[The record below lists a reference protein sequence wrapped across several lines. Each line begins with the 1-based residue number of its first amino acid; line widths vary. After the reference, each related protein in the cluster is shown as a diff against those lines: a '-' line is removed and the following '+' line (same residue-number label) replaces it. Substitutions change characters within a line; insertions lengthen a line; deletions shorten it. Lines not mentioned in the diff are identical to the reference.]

1 MNYEKYLTTIR
12 KGLAVAAVTMG
23 LAAGCL
29 CTGQE
34 STPLL
39 TKATVAPLVGGLT
52 FMGTTRLPSAPMAT
66 SLSVG
71 VVFVVKS

>member
-1 MNYEKYLTTIR
+1 MNCEKCLTTIS

-23 LAAGCL
+23 LAAGSL
-29 CTGQE
+29 CAGQE

-39 TKATVAPLVGGLT
+39 TKATVAPRGGGT

-66 SLSVG
+66 SLARLSALY
-71 VVFVVKS
+71 SW